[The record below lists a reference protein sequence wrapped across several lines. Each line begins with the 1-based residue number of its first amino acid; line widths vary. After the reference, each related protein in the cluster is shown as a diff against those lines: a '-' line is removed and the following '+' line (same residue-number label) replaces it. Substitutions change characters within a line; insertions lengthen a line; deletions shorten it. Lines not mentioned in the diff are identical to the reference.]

1 MSIQLSNENVKP
13 YYNKNHNNNSDN
25 NCFIGGDDNG
35 GDSNPAR
42 AHAAD
47 NNDIAENDA
56 HGITVNIFRFKFTDD
71 FGIELYKFSKIH
83 QYDHRKDFK
92 SAWETWIKENNE
104 LVREETERLGS
115 LGYYGDVE
123 DKMFKS
129 ARYYFR
135 KKSTEKK
142 EPQERKNYIGVKK
155 ELLEK
160 MDEHI
165 NEKINTVDYSPAEGF
180 LDFCKINGK
189 LLQEEVNRLY
199 TSGIKDSTEI
209 KNKIK
214 KTYKN
219 RYFMFIS
226 K

>member
-1 MSIQLSNENVKP
+1 MSNKNVSTNSNNTYYTDCDNNSYNRGNDNRDYSFTERQYYE
-13 YYNKNHNNNSDN
+13 YYNKIAKH
-25 NCFIGGDDNG
+25 DD
-35 GDSNPAR
+35 S
-42 AHAAD
+42 
-47 NNDIAENDA
+47 E
-56 HGITVNIFRFKFTDD
+56 ITVNIFRFKFTHN
-71 FGIELYKFSKIH
+71 FTVELYNFSKIH

-92 SAWETWIKENNE
+92 SAWENWIEENKE
-104 LVREETERLGS
+104 LVCEETKLLVS
-115 LGYYGDVE
+115 LGYEGDVE

-142 EPQERKNYIGVKK
+142 EPQDRKTYIGVKK

-165 NEKINTVDYSPAEGF
+165 NKNINTNNYSPAEGF
-180 LDFCKINGK
+180 LDFCKINGE
-189 LLQEEVNRLY
+189 LLQEEVSRLY
-199 TSGIKDSTEI
+199 KNGIKDSTEI

>member
-1 MSIQLSNENVKP
+1 MSIQLSNKNVET
-13 YYNKNHNNNSDN
+13 YSDKNNFYTGNND
-25 NCFIGGDDNG
+25 IYIRGDDNRN
-35 GDSNPAR
+35 DSISAG
-42 AHAAD
+42 AHDVD
-47 NNDIAENDA
+47 NNDIAENF
-56 HGITVNIFRFKFTDD
+56 HHEITVNIFRFKFTDD
-71 FGIELYKFSKIH
+71 FVIELYKFSKIH

-92 SAWETWIKENNE
+92 SAWETWIEENDE
-104 LVREETERLGS
+104 LVSEETQRLET
-115 LGYYGDVE
+115 LGYEGNIN

-165 NEKINTVDYSPAEGF
+165 TEKINTVDYSPAEGF

-189 LLQEEVNRLY
+189 LLQEEVNCLY
-199 TSGIKDSTEI
+199 ISGIKDSTEI

-219 RYFMFIS
+219 RYFMFIN

>member
-1 MSIQLSNENVKP
+1 
-13 YYNKNHNNNSDN
+13 
-25 NCFIGGDDNG
+25 
-35 GDSNPAR
+35 
-42 AHAAD
+42 
-47 NNDIAENDA
+47 
-56 HGITVNIFRFKFTDD
+56 
-71 FGIELYKFSKIH
+71 
-83 QYDHRKDFK
+83 
-92 SAWETWIKENNE
+92 
-104 LVREETERLGS
+104 
-115 LGYYGDVE
+115 
-123 DKMFKS
+123 MFKS

-165 NEKINTVDYSPAEGF
+165 NKKINTPDYSPAEGF
-180 LDFCKINGK
+180 LDFCKNNSK
-189 LLQEEVNRLY
+189 LLQEEVNCLY
-199 TSGIKDSTEI
+199 NSGIKDCVDI

>member
-1 MSIQLSNENVKP
+1 MSTKLSFENAYPNNDCDSIENIRAIYNRTDSIQE
-13 YYNKNHNNNSDN
+13 SDVGN
-25 NCFIGGDDNG
+25 GYDKSDETDDN
-35 GDSNPAR
+35 
-42 AHAAD
+42 
-47 NNDIAENDA
+47 E
-56 HGITVNIFRFKFTDD
+56 ITVNIFRFKFTDD
-71 FGIELYKFSKIH
+71 VVNELYTFSKIH

-92 SAWETWIKENNE
+92 TAWEKWVEENND
-104 LVREETERLGS
+104 LVQEETKRLNS
-115 LGYYGDVE
+115 LGYDGDVE

-129 ARYYFR
+129 TRYYFR
-135 KKSTEKK
+135 KKSTDKK

-160 MDEHI
+160 IDEHI
-165 NEKINTVDYSPAEGF
+165 KKNINKQDYRPAEGF
-180 LDFCKINGK
+180 LDFCKNNSK
-189 LLQEEVNRLY
+189 MLQEEVSCLY
-199 TSGIKDSTEI
+199 NSGIKDSRDI

>member
-1 MSIQLSNENVKP
+1 MSIQLSN
-13 YYNKNHNNNSDN
+13 NNANNIDSNSIDN
-25 NCFIGGDDNG
+25 NRGNEIN
-35 GDSNPAR
+35 
-42 AHAAD
+42 
-47 NNDIAENDA
+47 E
-56 HGITVNIFRFKFTDD
+56 ITINIFRFKFSDE
-71 FGIELYKFSKIH
+71 FVIELYKFSKIH

-92 SAWETWIKENNE
+92 SAWDTWIEENEE
-104 LVREETERLGS
+104 LVNEETVRLVN
-115 LGYYGDVE
+115 LGYDGDIQ

-142 EPQERKNYIGVKK
+142 EPRERKNYVGMKK

-165 NEKINTVDYSPAEGF
+165 NHNITTDDYSPAEGF
-180 LDFCKINGK
+180 LDFCKIHGK

-199 TSGIKDSTEI
+199 NSGIKDSAEI

>member
-1 MSIQLSNENVKP
+1 MS
-13 YYNKNHNNNSDN
+13 NKNVSSNSNNTYYTDVDNNNSYIRGNDN
-25 NCFIGGDDNG
+25 RDDSFTETQY
-35 GDSNPAR
+35 DER
-42 AHAAD
+42 
-47 NNDIAENDA
+47 NNKIAKHDDIE
-56 HGITVNIFRFKFTDD
+56 ITVNIFRFKFTDD
-71 FGIELYKFSKIH
+71 FTDELYKFSKIH

-92 SAWETWIKENNE
+92 SAWENWIEENND
-104 LVREETERLGS
+104 LVCEETEHLVS
-115 LGYYGDVE
+115 LGYEGDVE

-142 EPQERKNYIGVKK
+142 EPQDRKTYIGVKK

-165 NEKINTVDYSPAEGF
+165 NKNINTSDYSPADGF
-180 LDFCKINGK
+180 LDFCKINGE
-189 LLQEEVNRLY
+189 LLQEEVSRLY
-199 TSGIKDSTEI
+199 KNGIKDSKEI
-209 KNKIK
+209 KDKIK